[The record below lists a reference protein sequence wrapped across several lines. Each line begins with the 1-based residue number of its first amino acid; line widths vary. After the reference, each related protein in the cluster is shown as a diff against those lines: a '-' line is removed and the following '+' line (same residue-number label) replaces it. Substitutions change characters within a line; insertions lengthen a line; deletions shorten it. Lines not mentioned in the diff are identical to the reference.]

1 MPSRTTAD
9 AGTGAGAALLGARA
23 ALVLAHLAAPGD
35 PAPAGPAPDALR
47 ARLSAA
53 TPAEVWFTAAVLC
66 GALPTSA
73 ETVADVRLLR
83 ADGPAA
89 LLDRL
94 AGRALAD
101 VEVVVER
108 DRTLVDVGRS
118 DGAADELGSGIVVD
132 QVVAAWRSRGDARTV
147 AWARSGTALV
157 DRSPD
162 APDAGPDDDEDEDDA
177 PGPRLV
183 VVPWQVPVVVLR
195 APTDADA
202 AARARAL
209 VEHGAV
215 RSGAIGFGEP
225 AITCNDRTPAE
236 AAGAAHALTVLR
248 HVDRLAAVG
257 PVAAEEYEGWREM
270 VRTLDLAGP
279 EVVTVPLADEVPDG
293 PGTDRRVRDVDAD
306 PLPLLVSAGGLGPRG
321 NQLLVLRAANTL
333 WRSGLH
339 FQLVLLGYR
348 RDAPAALERQ
358 ITRLREAGCP
368 VEVLAGTDATQLRAV
383 LERARCLVDVPQ
395 HDPIGLH
402 SLVARALGVPVLGG
416 PHGRP
421 PVSVGEGAVTDPDD
435 STSLAEAIR
444 PFVRPGRPA
453 GRTPRAVA
461 RTWQDYADDLWAELA
476 GGSRTAG

>member
-1 MPSRTTAD
+1 DLEARPWLPGSGWPITAD
-9 AGTGAGAALLGARA
+9 DL
-23 ALVLAHLAAPGD
+23 APGYR
-35 PAPAGPAPDALR
+35 R
-47 ARLSAA
+47 AQEL
-53 TPAEVWFTAAVLC
+53 FGL
-66 GALPTSA
+66 LPQ
-73 ETVADVRLLR
+73 
-83 ADGPAA
+83 GY
-89 LLDRL
+89 
-94 AGRALAD
+94 
-101 VEVVVER
+101 
-108 DRTLVDVGRS
+108 
-118 DGAADELGSGIVVD
+118 
-132 QVVAAWRSRGDARTV
+132 
-147 AWARSGTALV
+147 
-157 DRSPD
+157 
-162 APDAGPDDDEDEDDA
+162 
-177 PGPRLV
+177 
-183 VVPWQVPVVVLR
+183 
-195 APTDADA
+195 DA
-202 AARARAL
+202 AAWERPGTPRLPLDDA
-209 VEHGAV
+209 VV
-215 RSGAIGFGEP
+215 RSDVFQFA
-225 AITCNDRTPAE
+225 DRTAFAE
-236 AAGAAHALTVLR
+236 R
-248 HVDRLAAVG
+248 HVGRLAAVG

-293 PGTDRRVRDVDAD
+293 HGTDGRVRDVDAD

-368 VEVLAGTDATQLRAV
+368 VAVLDGTDATQLRAV

-476 GGSRTAG
+476 EGSRTAG